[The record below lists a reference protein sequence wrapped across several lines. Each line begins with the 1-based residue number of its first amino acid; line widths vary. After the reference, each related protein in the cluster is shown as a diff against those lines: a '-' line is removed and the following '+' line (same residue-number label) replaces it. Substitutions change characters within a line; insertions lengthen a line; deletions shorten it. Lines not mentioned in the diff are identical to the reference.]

1 MEKYVTAKKL
11 AQILGITE
19 RRVNQLV
26 NEEKVLQR
34 DANGKFELQKSVHD
48 YYKYKFCKDEELDL
62 TIEKAKHE
70 RAKREIAEIE
80 LAKLKNKMHDAEDI
94 ERVLTGMLINF
105 RNRILAIPSKVA
117 PKIIGQKSI
126 AVINEILQ
134 QELYDALNELS
145 EYDPEMFLEEGEKI
159 EEEDVELVQENI
171 ESSSSS
177 TEIKDK

>member
-1 MEKYVTAKKL
+1 
-11 AQILGITE
+11 
-19 RRVNQLV
+19 
-26 NEEKVLQR
+26 
-34 DANGKFELQKSVHD
+34 
-48 YYKYKFCKDEELDL
+48 
-62 TIEKAKHE
+62 
-70 RAKREIAEIE
+70 
-80 LAKLKNKMHDAEDI
+80 MHDAEDI

-145 EYDPEMFLEEGEKI
+145 EYDPEIFLEEGEKI